1 MKICSICGKKYKG
14 YGNNARPVKD
24 GQCCDKCNM
33 EKVIP
38 MRISIVMGFKRSKKS
53 EMKGW

>member
-38 MRISIVMGFKRSKKS
+38 MRISIFMGFKKPKKS